1 MEIRKFNQE
10 KFESKPLLMLSQPG
24 LLKQSSKREKSIW
37 LPHSGEGLLNCVHR
51 ILLASVLEEQT
62 SNLNFTF

>member
-37 LPHSGEGLLNCVHR
+37 LP
-51 ILLASVLEEQT
+51 Q
-62 SNLNFTF
+62 